1 MPTRDGWDFAQL
13 KSDFL
18 ADPEFQLLSRFAPD
32 HMTFLAAGFLWTI
45 ALAQAWRDD
54 NDDVSTALANDT
66 DLAALLERA
75 GLVVGGRIRGFEKWT
90 EKVRAIRAGNRKRQ
104 AEARARG
111 AEESRVSH
119 IASRVTGRES
129 HHVTPREVEV
139 EVEEESKTVN
149 VDPLDQP
156 PRAGPRPGRQRV
168 KVRGFTRP
176 FEEGKPA

>member
-18 ADPEFQLLSRFAPD
+18 ADPEFQLLRRFAPD

-54 NDDVSTALANDT
+54 NDDVSTALANDPE
-66 DLAALLERA
+66 LAALLERS
-75 GLVVGGRIRGFEKWT
+75 GLVTGGRIRGFAKWT
-90 EKVRAIRAGNRKRQ
+90 EKVRAIREGNRKRQ

-119 IASRVTGRES
+119 AASRVTGRES

-139 EVEEESKTVN
+139 EEESKTVD
-149 VDPLDQP
+149 VDPSDQP
-156 PRAGPRPGRQRV
+156 PRATLPSGRQRV
-168 KVRGFTRP
+168 KVRGFTTP